1 MSADVNINVNSNANT
16 PDCLFT
22 LSLPSALE
30 EEILDTFMTHPD
42 LARGFTVLKAQGM
55 GLHVE
60 LASAMERV
68 QGRAQRVVVQV
79 AMEYEKVDA
88 LIAILQKTFNS
99 PQITYWVV
107 PLLEFGKL
115 G

>member
-1 MSADVNINVNSNANT
+1 MNSNAHFNRNDA
-16 PDCLFT
+16 PDALLT

-30 EEILDTFMTHPD
+30 EEILDALMNQPD